1 MFKNKKLNYLILL
14 FVLLLAIYVFYK
26 HKTKTTIIV
35 SDEKTKDMKEDDE
48 LEDDEHEDD
57 IDDIISQIAKE
68 QKQIKQK
75 CKITEDKFNMN
86 GSKCQATKVD
96 LCKLGSYKQCTNNKK
111 PIFKSCDC
119 HDPNSILCDRK
130 DNVSEKCLH
139 DYQVFDRKQK
149 FKDNKNNTRVNMFHS
164 NKKTVFDKLK

>member
-35 SDEKTKDMKEDDE
+35 SEEKTKEIEQDDE
-48 LEDDEHEDD
+48 LEDDEHD

-86 GSKCQATKVD
+86 SSKCLATKVD

-119 HDPNSILCDRK
+119 QDPNSILCDRK

-139 DYQVFDRKQK
+139 DYQVFDMKQK

>member
-1 MFKNKKLNYLILL
+1 MFKNKKLNYLVLL
-14 FVLLLAIYVFYK
+14 FVLLLAIYVFFK
-26 HKTKTTIIV
+26 HKTKTTSIIV
-35 SDEKTKDMKEDDE
+35 SDEDTQVEEEPK
-48 LEDDEHEDD
+48 DD
-57 IDDIISQIAKE
+57 IDDIITQIVKE

-119 HDPNSILCDRK
+119 HDPNSILCDSK

-139 DYQVFDRKQK
+139 DYQVFDMKQK